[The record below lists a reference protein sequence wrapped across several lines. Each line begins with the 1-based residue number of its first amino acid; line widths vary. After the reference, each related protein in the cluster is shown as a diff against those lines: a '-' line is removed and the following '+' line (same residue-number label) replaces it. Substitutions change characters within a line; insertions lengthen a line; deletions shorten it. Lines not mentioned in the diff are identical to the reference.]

1 MKTQVLIVM
10 WLIFGLALVSCS
22 ETVDESTTSSSDEII
37 VDIPQDPWE
46 LFSGPPAAE
55 GEFLILT
62 GRVLDRSGQ
71 PLPDMAV
78 EIWQTD
84 SYGVYDHPG
93 DSETA
98 GRDREFQF
106 YGTSFSDEDGVYIF
120 RTILPGQYEPR
131 PRHIHTKVKQGPKE
145 LLTSQIYFNVDG
157 EPRGVGGSAE
167 NLMIILESRTAG
179 NGTDYYLGEFD
190 FVLDIRNG
198 SFEPTDLQGEGPY
211 YPVMNVAEFDN
222 DLAVVE

>member
-1 MKTQVLIVM
+1 MKSRILIIT

-22 ETVDESTTSSSDEII
+22 ETADDSTTSPPGEII
-37 VDIPQDPWE
+37 PDAPRDTWE
-46 LFSGPPAAE
+46 LFSGLPTAE
-55 GEFLILT
+55 GESLILT

-71 PLPDMAV
+71 PLPNMAV

-93 DSETA
+93 DSETT
-98 GRDREFQF
+98 GRDRAFQF

-131 PRHIHTKVKQGPKE
+131 PRHIHTKVKQGQQR

-157 EPRGVGGSAE
+157 EPRGIGGSAE

-179 NGTDYYLGEFD
+179 DGTDYYLGEFD
-190 FVLDIRNG
+190 FVLDIG
-198 SFEPTDLQGEGPY
+198 SGLFEPTDLQGEGPY
-211 YPVMNVAEFDN
+211 YPVMDVAEYDN
-222 DLAVVE
+222 DLTIVE